1 MDTTTMVYAITYEEA
16 LRKIA
21 WLSEADSLIENI
33 ASTALLETGAFYIEN
48 ENQLELFTDQ

>member
-1 MDTTTMVYAITYEEA
+1 METTTILYTITYEEA

-21 WLSEADSLIENI
+21 WLSEADSLIESI

-48 ENQLELFTDQ
+48 KNQLDLFTDQ